1 MLARSKKGLRL
12 LVVCTPQTHQAP
24 GGFPKLGSPLGLE
37 SPVLSDLGVLQHQ
50 QPRCLPTLA
59 VWKWA
64 ERKTAVK
71 QMKADMQVAS
81 FPFRLQSLEKMLI
94 LEGSK
99 RMLALIWTTLRDL
112 GGERGP
118 GGRCS
123 SGHPRTAQQP
133 PGGPHVSR
141 GALSTPFP
149 KVTTRCWPALSSAV

>member
-1 MLARSKKGLRL
+1 MHTPNAPSSWLVPRAGISLGAGEPCNEQTEGLQR
-12 LVVCTPQTHQAP
+12 
-24 GGFPKLGSPLGLE
+24 
-37 SPVLSDLGVLQHQ
+37 Q

-81 FPFRLQSLEKMLI
+81 FPFRLQSLVKMLI

-112 GGERGP
+112 RGERGP

-123 SGHPRTAQQP
+123 TGHPRTAQQP
-133 PGGPHVSR
+133 PGGSHVSR
-141 GALSTPFP
+141 GALFTPFP
-149 KVTTRCWPALSSAV
+149 KATTRC